1 MCAKPLGP
9 SIRIQICCGGG
20 FVGTGVCFFNGFRGV
35 GFEKQTNDGLVCLRE
50 EALTYVRWFVAK
62 RQTLKKS

>member
-1 MCAKPLGP
+1 VCAKPLGP

-35 GFEKQTNDGLVCLRE
+35 GFEEQTNDGLVCLRG
-50 EALTYVRWFVAK
+50 K
-62 RQTLKKS
+62 P